1 VLVIKVKICN
11 DEPVVIPADTR
22 RYDLHAL
29 VDQITRENSHESI
42 DWGKPVGK
50 ESW

>member
-1 VLVIKVKICN
+1 VIKVKIYN
-11 DEPVVIPADTR
+11 DKLGVISADTR
-22 RYDLHAL
+22 RYDLRDL